1 MITNLKIQN
10 VALIN
15 EVEIN
20 FSDGLNILT
29 GETGAGKSILVDS
42 INFLL
47 GGRLGRD
54 FIRQG
59 ADFAHVEGI
68 VEFDLNNEYVKNG
81 LTTIGVEYEDGQL
94 MMERRLMASSGK
106 SVCRINGRTVT
117 AAILKEAAALFV
129 ALHGQHEHQ
138 SLLDPSKQ
146 MILLDSFCG
155 EGLENQKAKLEALLG
170 KYKKV
175 NKNLKA
181 LAGIGNQRQE
191 QIDVWHFQLD
201 EINKA
206 AVKLN
211 EEENLTN
218 KKNRL
223 SGLEKLSKNTAAA
236 LNFLDGSTN
245 EGVLS
250 ATDQTSRAVTLLSEV
265 VKIDSSKVELYE
277 RLVETLAGLTDISQE
292 LSGYFGELDAD
303 PDELEKIEARLDVI
317 YRLRKKYGPSIEAV
331 FKKQEELT
339 KNINSIENSEEEIK
353 NLQSKKRAIIKDITT
368 MCDKINKLRTR
379 HADVISKKITEIL
392 QDLGM
397 QNAKFAI
404 EVTRKTSFTPDGNDL
419 VEFMISPN
427 QGESI
432 KPLRKIASGGE
443 MSRVML
449 AIKTVIADSVSTVI
463 FDEVDTGIS
472 GRTAQQ
478 VAEKLKGLSGKR
490 QILCI
495 THLPQIAAMANTH
508 FLIEKST
515 DKVKG
520 VVRTTTSVEVLNKEA
535 AVNELARLIGGAQ
548 ITNATIGAAK
558 EMKEQAEGI

>member
-1 MITNLKIQN
+1 
-10 VALIN
+10 V
-15 EVEIN
+15 
-20 FSDGLNILT
+20 
-29 GETGAGKSILVDS
+29 
-42 INFLL
+42 
-47 GGRLGRD
+47 
-54 FIRQG
+54 
-59 ADFAHVEGI
+59 
-68 VEFDLNNEYVKNG
+68 
-81 LTTIGVEYEDGQL
+81 
-94 MMERRLMASSGK
+94 
-106 SVCRINGRTVT
+106 
-117 AAILKEAAALFV
+117 
-129 ALHGQHEHQ
+129 
-138 SLLDPSKQ
+138 
-146 MILLDSFCG
+146 
-155 EGLENQKAKLEALLG
+155 
-170 KYKKV
+170 
-175 NKNLKA
+175 
-181 LAGIGNQRQE
+181 
-191 QIDVWHFQLD
+191 
-201 EINKA
+201 
-206 AVKLN
+206 
-211 EEENLTN
+211 
-218 KKNRL
+218 
-223 SGLEKLSKNTAAA
+223 
-236 LNFLDGSTN
+236 
-245 EGVLS
+245 
-250 ATDQTSRAVTLLSEV
+250 
-265 VKIDSSKVELYE
+265 
-277 RLVETLAGLTDISQE
+277 RLVETLAGLTDISQQ

-317 YRLRKKYGPSIEAV
+317 YRQRKKYGPSIEAV